1 MTKKVEKELMEET
14 EEKIFVISQKN
25 AKILWARAAG
35 RCSLEECRLELTL
48 EKIEEGMLTY
58 GEMCHIVGEKTKATR
73 GISPMTAKD
82 RAEYHNLILLCAN
95 HHTQIDGDEKKY
107 PIEILHRI
115 KTKHEQWVQES
126 LSAKKLTATDILYTS
141 LIDFL
146 STNLKLD
153 EWELFIANAS
163 RNILHG
169 YYIDTFDRMQ
179 HKSLEIDLPG
189 KNLEI
194 ENAITN
200 LINSYIAFVECFLEF
215 SAIREGGSD
224 FFAADTSYKKI
235 FPNLNYDYYVA
246 RHNLWGRRGFAFLC
260 MYTVRVNEFVK
271 AVRKNMN
278 PYFYITK
285 GNFLVSDDLGVH
297 NGGDPSLVRPTFELA
312 KKRLD
317 ILNQEY
323 QEFDT
328 LYVLKF

>member
-1 MTKKVEKELMEET
+1 MKKDLLKDT
-14 EEKIFVISQKN
+14 EEKVVVISQKN

-35 RCSLEECRLELTL
+35 RCSIPECRLELTL

-58 GEMCHIVGEKTKATR
+58 GEMCHIVGEKKKAAR

-95 HHTQIDGDEKKY
+95 HHTQIDGDVKKY
-107 PIEILHRI
+107 PIEILHGI

-126 LSAKKLTATDILYTS
+126 LSAKKLSATDILYTS

-153 EWELFIANAS
+153 EWELFISNAS
-163 RNILHG
+163 RNILQS
-169 YYIDTFDRMQ
+169 YYIDAFDRMQ

-189 KNLEI
+189 ENVDI

-200 LINSYIAFVECFLEF
+200 LINSYIDFGECFLEF
-215 SAIREGGSD
+215 SAPTGSGVN
-224 FFAADTSYKKI
+224 FFGADVSYKKI
-235 FPNLNYDYYVA
+235 FPNPNYDYYVA

-260 MYTVRVNEFVK
+260 MYTVRLNEFVK
-271 AVRKNMN
+271 AVRKHIN

-285 GNFLVSDDLGVH
+285 GNFLISDELGVH
-297 NGGDPSLVRPTFELA
+297 NGGDPNLVRPTLEFASE
-312 KKRLD
+312 RLD
-317 ILNQEY
+317 TLNKEY
-323 QEFDT
+323 LEFDIR
-328 LYVLKF
+328 YKLKS